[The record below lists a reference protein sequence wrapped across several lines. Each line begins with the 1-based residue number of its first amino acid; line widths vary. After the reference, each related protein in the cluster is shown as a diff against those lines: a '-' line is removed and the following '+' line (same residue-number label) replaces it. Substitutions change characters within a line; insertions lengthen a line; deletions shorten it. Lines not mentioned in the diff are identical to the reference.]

1 MERGEIW
8 WANFPQPTG
17 RRPVLL
23 LSRNRAY
30 EVRPGI
36 TVAKVTATIRCIP
49 VEVELGTE
57 DGMPERCVVN
67 CDTITTVSKA
77 RLSQRIT
84 YLSEEKMN
92 AVKRAILYALDL
104 D

>member
-30 EVRPGI
+30 EVRPEI
-36 TVAKVTATIRCIP
+36 TVAKVTATIRFIP

-84 YLSEEKMN
+84 CLSEEKMN